1 MINDKNII
9 TGNISNTKY
18 EQLLSNNIIRFKK
31 YSKGNFIHME
41 NDLCTL
47 LEIIIEGNVS
57 IDRIDEEGNV
67 MCIAKF
73 TKNDILG
80 GNLLFSRTPAYPMSI
95 IANTD
100 VTMLQIKKDDLFN
113 LMCHYPDFLK
123 AYLENISDNAFILG
137 DRIRGYVKTTL
148 RQILTN
154 YLKKQ
159 SNIQKSNTIKLNMT
173 KKELA
178 LLLGVQ
184 RTSLSRELAKMR
196 NDKLITFNKNEIK
209 IINFEKD
216 YWHMSLMM
224 YTNNIWHMSVMKQEV
239 IEMPRFDGT
248 GPMGM
253 GPMTGRGLGY
263 CTGVRRPL
271 GAGYGGG
278 FYGRGRGG
286 GFGYKRGFFGYS
298 RPVYYD
304 NPQYV
309 EKPSKE
315 LLLDQK
321 KYLEEELASINKQID
336 ELK

>member
-18 EQLLSNNIIRFKK
+18 EQLLSNNIIRIKK

-216 YWHMSLMM
+216 Y
-224 YTNNIWHMSVMKQEV
+224 
-239 IEMPRFDGT
+239 
-248 GPMGM
+248 
-253 GPMTGRGLGY
+253 
-263 CTGVRRPL
+263 
-271 GAGYGGG
+271 
-278 FYGRGRGG
+278 
-286 GFGYKRGFFGYS
+286 
-298 RPVYYD
+298 
-304 NPQYV
+304 
-309 EKPSKE
+309 
-315 LLLDQK
+315 
-321 KYLEEELASINKQID
+321 
-336 ELK
+336 